1 MSLSNLMKEYFEH
14 GEEDLVEIPNV
25 KITLD
30 MPIVP
35 FKETW
40 EVVEKPQR
48 LLKDFKFENFFYLK
62 NFLNE
67 LLEYQ
72 EELNHHGTITVNHLS
87 IRVEV
92 FTHDVEEVTE
102 IDLEYAKA
110 VDLIYE
116 DIQYYESEHEQRI
129 RSY

>member
-1 MSLSNLMKEYFEH
+1 MSLSNLMKEYFDH
-14 GEEDLVEIPNV
+14 GSEVIEIPV
-25 KITLD
+25 LQTSVGV
-30 MPIVP
+30 PIVP

-40 EVVEKPQR
+40 EVADQPQR

-67 LLEYQ
+67 ALEYQ
-72 EELNHHGTITVNHLS
+72 EEINHHATITVNHLS
-87 IRVEV
+87 IRIEV

-116 DIQYYESEHEQRI
+116 DIQYYKSEDERRN